1 MSRRQ
6 SSSLKLYA
14 MAATIPVYAVLLFGG
29 RVGSMAI
36 PAATALAAVTYF
48 VSICVYHFT
57 ARLALAGQTV
67 LLWASALIAVM
78 LGYMLVGAGGLWVV
92 LTAMSMVL
100 FGSVIVGRMTGL
112 GYPQSKVF
120 ILGTLAVAL
129 FAAGQYWPVW
139 PSVMEGAAEASK
151 SAMAE
156 LATLLQTFGT
166 NAESSAE
173 TAARTERMF
182 AMMIRLIP
190 AFTLLGALAP
200 FTVGYLWFTHQADRA
215 NPALA
220 CRTSFTSWRIP
231 FGFTP
236 VVIAAI
242 VARLLGGET
251 LRLMADNVLVGLA
264 VYYCVGGLS
273 LLEYYL
279 QRLHIS
285 RPLKVVFYVL
295 LFFTQLA
302 GFVASAVLGFIDS
315 FADWRSRAEAADAE
329 AG

>member
-1 MSRRQ
+1 
-6 SSSLKLYA
+6 

-29 RVGSMAI
+29 RTSNMAI

-48 VSICVYHFT
+48 VSICVYFFT

-67 LLWASALIAVM
+67 LLWVGALSGVV
-78 LGYMLVGAGGLWVV
+78 LGFMLVGTAGLWSV
-92 LTAMSMVL
+92 LTGMSMVL
-100 FGSVIVGRMTGL
+100 FGGVVVGRMTGL

-120 ILGTLAVAL
+120 IFGTLAVVL
-129 FAAGQYWPVW
+129 FAAAQFWPIW
-139 PSVMEGAAEASK
+139 PAVMEGAAEASK
-151 SAMAE
+151 STLAE
-156 LATLLQTFGT
+156 LSTLIQTLGY
-166 NAESSAE
+166 NAETSAE
-173 TAARTERMF
+173 MAARTERMF
-182 AMMIRLIP
+182 ALMIRLIP
-190 AFTLLGALAP
+190 AFTLLGAVAP

-220 CRTSFTSWRIP
+220 CQSPFTSWRVP

-236 VVIAAI
+236 LVIAAA
-242 VARLLGGET
+242 VARLLGGEG
-251 LRLMADNVLVGLA
+251 LQLVADNVLVGLS
-264 VYYCVGGLS
+264 VYYCVGGLA
-273 LLEYYL
+273 LIEYYL

-285 RPLKVVFYVL
+285 RLLRVVFYVL

-302 GFVASAVLGFIDS
+302 GFVASAILGFIDS